1 MRRRSLAVHNTA
13 FRAVRLLFARDAVWH
28 DPLMTQM
35 SMGSN
40 IAIPAAAVR
49 ATLWWTAGPGVP
61 DVDASALLLEEN
73 GEVGSDSDFVFYNQ
87 PQHFSGAVRMG
98 GKTTVPHASDSVDID
113 LSRVPADYQ
122 RIVLVA
128 SSDGGTFGQVP
139 GLQMVLSD
147 LATGQPLA
155 SFPMQAGTETAFLSG
170 EIYRR
175 ENAWKFRAVGQGYS
189 SGLAGLAGDFGIDTG
204 EAAPSSGAEPAAPVP
219 PPPAAPPAP
228 PPAPEPPAPPP
239 APEPVAVAPPAA
251 STGLDLSGTDAGF
264 GVAPPA
270 PQQPY
275 PASPGAFPPIPAEYA
290 PPPPPGYPPVQ
301 PPPAYQPPAVQPP
314 AYQPPPVQPPPYQP
328 PAANPA
334 QLQVAA
340 PAPHSGGVNLQKNQR
355 VDLTRSTVGPLT
367 RVVFSLGWT
376 PAEGRE
382 VDLDASVIAFDAN
395 AAKLAIVWYMHTN
408 EFYGSLQ
415 HTGDNRQGGVD
426 GDAEQILVDLARLP
440 ATVTSLVF
448 TINSFRKQAF
458 TDLTNAYCAV
468 RDVDTGEPLVRFD
481 LTDTQPSTAVLMA
494 ELRRSEQPG
503 QWRIRA
509 IGEFHDY
516 RTVKKLVP
524 AAARQV
530 QIGGRASQ

>member
-1 MRRRSLAVHNTA
+1 
-13 FRAVRLLFARDAVWH
+13 
-28 DPLMTQM
+28 MTQM

-73 GEVGSDSDFVFYNQ
+73 GEVGSDADFVFYNQ
-87 PQHFSGAVRMG
+87 PQHYSAAVRMG
-98 GKTTVPHASDSVDID
+98 GKTTVPHASDSVDIE
-113 LSRVPADYQ
+113 LPRVPADYQ

-139 GLQMVLSD
+139 DLQLVLTD
-147 LATGQPLA
+147 LSTGQALA
-155 SFPMQAGTETAFLSG
+155 AFPMQAGAETAFLSG

-175 ENAWKFRAVGQGYS
+175 DNGWKFRAVGQGYA

-204 EAAPSSGAEPAAPVP
+204 AAEPTSEPAAAAAPAPPPPAAPPP

-228 PPAPEPPAPPP
+228 EP
-239 APEPVAVAPPAA
+239 APPAA
-251 STGLDLSGTDAGF
+251 PPAPQPVSTGLDLGTDAGF
-264 GVAPPA
+264 GGSTSAPLSAAPAEPPPPVAPA
-270 PQQPY
+270 
-275 PASPGAFPPIPAEYA
+275 AFL
-290 PPPPPGYPPVQ
+290 PPPPPPPPPLAPPTAPLTYPATPTTDAPAATEYAASAAPPYVPPQ
-301 PPPAYQPPAVQPP
+301 PTDQNPLPPPPAYQPPP
-314 AYQPPPVQPPPYQP
+314 APVPD
-328 PAANPA
+328 PAFIQTA
-334 QLQVAA
+334 AA
-340 PAPHSGGVNLQKNQR
+340 PPNSGGVNLQKNQH
-355 VDLTRSTVGPLT
+355 VELTHTTAGPLT

-376 PAEGRE
+376 PAEGHD

-395 AAKLAIVWYMHTN
+395 AGKLAIVWYMHTN
-408 EFYGSLQ
+408 EFYGCLQ
-415 HTGDNRQGGVD
+415 HTGDNRKGGVG
-426 GDAEQILVDLARLP
+426 GDAEQILVDLGRLP

-448 TINSFRKQAF
+448 AINSFHKQTF
-458 TDLTNAYCAV
+458 TDIQNAYCAV

-530 QIGGRASQ
+530 QLGARVSQ